1 MAIKVI
7 ISEAVRLVVQKTVRE
22 QAEKIKKLEQK
33 LQIFERR
40 SKKWREAFKYYYIQY
55 GPEERAY
62 RAELRKLN
70 VRREKINFIRNTRF
84 SLGKIETK
92 GLQNESR

>member
-33 LQIFERR
+33 LQNFERR

-55 GPEERAY
+55 GPEERKY
-62 RAELRKLN
+62 RAELRKLK
-70 VRREKINFIRNTRF
+70 VRREKLNFIKKTRL
-84 SLGKIETK
+84 SLGRVE
-92 GLQNESR
+92 